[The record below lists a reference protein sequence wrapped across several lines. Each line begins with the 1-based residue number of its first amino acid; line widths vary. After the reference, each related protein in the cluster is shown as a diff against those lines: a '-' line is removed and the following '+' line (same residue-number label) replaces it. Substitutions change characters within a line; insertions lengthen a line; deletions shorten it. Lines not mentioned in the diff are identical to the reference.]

1 LKYTIQNRSAVGRRL
16 PPSLTRRPAASPL
29 GLIALALA
37 LGGCS
42 TVPQVST
49 PANSSDPVVRLAQEQ
64 VGRPYVY
71 GGRGPEGFDC
81 SGLVHFAHRGALG
94 VEVPRTAREQ
104 FLRARPV
111 SQRSL
116 VPGDLVFFQP
126 PPGKDLHVG
135 IYVRDDLFVHAPSNG
150 RRVSY
155 ANLGD
160 AYWRESLVGAGR
172 LR

>member
-1 LKYTIQNRSAVGRRL
+1 MPSARV
-16 PPSLTRRPAASPL
+16 LTRGAGDWLVPL
-29 GLIALALA
+29 ILALA

-42 TVPQVST
+42 TT
-49 PANSSDPVVRLAQEQ
+49 PSAPSPSASRDPVARLAQEQ

-81 SGLVHFAHRGALG
+81 SGLVHYAHRGALG

-104 FLRARPV
+104 FARARPV
-111 SQRSL
+111 NARSL
-116 VPGDLVFFQP
+116 RPGDLIFFQP

-135 IYVRDDLFVHAPSNG
+135 IYVQDDLFVHAPSSG

-155 ANLGD
+155 ASLED
-160 AYWRESLVGAGR
+160 AYWRETLVGAGR

>member
-1 LKYTIQNRSAVGRRL
+1 MKYANQNRPTAGLR
-16 PPSLTRRPAASPL
+16 PSPGLSRCRAAGPL

-37 LGGCS
+37 LGACS

-49 PANSSDPVVRLAQEQ
+49 PSASPDPVVRLAQEQ

-71 GGRGPEGFDC
+71 GGGGPDGFDC

-111 SQRSL
+111 SRRSL

-135 IYVRDDLFVHAPSNG
+135 IYVQDNLFVHAPSSG